1 MIRLLR
7 IEFKKIMTYKIF
19 WILIGLYFL
28 FLVLGILLAEFMI
41 NSIIND
47 MNRHLPIPIPHVTIY
62 FFPWIWQNITYFAT
76 YRYVLIFPAI
86 IIIILIT
93 NEFTY
98 RTIRQNVING
108 MSKSELLVSKLLLIG
123 LMSVIITILLFIG
136 ILILGY
142 SHTANPDLSMVFD
155 KISFIPGFFFTLLTF
170 LIFAFFFGFMFR
182 NTGLSI
188 ALFTLYVFIVEPVI
202 YYFLKSPVV
211 FKNGISTYLPVNSV
225 LRITEYPAIPVLKQ
239 VMGVNLQD
247 SVTAGS
253 CLIAL
258 SYAALMVGIV
268 WWMMAKKDL

>member
-1 MIRLLR
+1 
-7 IEFKKIMTYKIF
+7 MTYKVF

-28 FLVLGILLAEFMI
+28 FLILGILMAEFMI
-41 NSIIND
+41 NSIVND

-76 YRYVLIFPAI
+76 FRYVLIFPAI

-108 MSKSELLVSKLLLIG
+108 LNKSEILISKLLLIV
-123 LMSVIITILLFIG
+123 LISLIITVLLFFG
-136 ILILGY
+136 ILVLGF
-142 SHTANPDLSMVFD
+142 SHTANPDAGMIFD
-155 KISFIPGFFFTLLTF
+155 KISFIPGFFFTMLTF
-170 LIFAFFFGFMFR
+170 LIFAFFFGFLIR

-188 ALFTLYVFIVEPVI
+188 ALFTLYVFIVEPIV
-202 YYFLKSPVV
+202 YYFLKSPLV
-211 FKNGISTYLPVNSV
+211 FKNGISTYLPVNSI

-239 VMGVNLQD
+239 IMGVNLQD

-258 SYAALMVGIV
+258 LYAALMVGIV
-268 WWMMAKKDL
+268 WWIMAKKDL